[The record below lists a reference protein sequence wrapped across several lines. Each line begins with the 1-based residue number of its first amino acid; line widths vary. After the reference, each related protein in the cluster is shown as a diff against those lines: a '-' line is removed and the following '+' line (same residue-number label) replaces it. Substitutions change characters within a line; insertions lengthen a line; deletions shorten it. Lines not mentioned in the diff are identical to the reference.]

1 MTFYFIAGVFL
12 AASALIITAVALVQS
27 AEVRS

>member
-12 AASALIITAVALVQS
+12 TASALIITAIALVQS
-27 AEVRS
+27 AEVR